1 MFHIWEFCVIIVE
14 FSNRE
19 KLLLI
24 VLNAIFIIKGYLNEM
39 VVKMDKKS
47 IIIILLVV
55 FIVMAACFLTYAL
68 TISNQNANQY
78 ERVNLSSTCSLELPK
93 IHFDIQNTSFGGS
106 YGGVSTHTDGKTL
119 SSSDLVIVY
128 AKTVDNT
135 GLSSEGVYGGNVQS
149 NVGNVNWYS
158 RHVTN
163 LETGESIMISGTDKE
178 KVDHIAN
185 SIIFSTGKAVEKN
198 STSTNI
204 IVVNGTNNS
213 GPNNQNNNQNNN
225 PNHNGG
231 NSPTPAPAPT
241 PSPAPTPEPTPTPTP
256 SGGNST

>member
-1 MFHIWEFCVIIVE
+1 
-14 FSNRE
+14 
-19 KLLLI
+19 
-24 VLNAIFIIKGYLNEM
+24 
-39 VVKMDKKS
+39 MDKKS
-47 IIIILLVV
+47 IIIILLVI

-68 TISNQNANQY
+68 TISSQNASTY

-93 IHFDIQNTSFGGS
+93 IHFDVQNASFGGS
-106 YGGVSTHTDGKTL
+106 YGDVSTHTDGKTL
-119 SSSDLVIVY
+119 TSSDLVITY
-128 AKTVDNT
+128 TKTVDNT
-135 GLSSEGVYGGNVQS
+135 GLSTGGVYGGNVQS

-198 STSTNI
+198 STSTNV

-213 GPNNQNNNQNNN
+213 MPNNQNNN

-241 PSPAPTPEPTPTPTP
+241 PTPTPTP
-256 SGGNST
+256 SPTPDPTPTPGGGNST